1 VATAFGTRAG
11 IVGRRRSNAPAPA
24 RICHLTKAGV
34 AVHDVAVLAHGD
46 AVTARVAHGRSTRAW
61 NRCTQNDRQAAKTFE
76 QKLARIDAIVKELE
90 GGTVELQRATEL
102 FKEGKML
109 ARDCEAL

>member
-1 VATAFGTRAG
+1 M
-11 IVGRRRSNAPAPA
+11 S
-24 RICHLTKAGV
+24 
-34 AVHDVAVLAHGD
+34 
-46 AVTARVAHGRSTRAW
+46 
-61 NRCTQNDRQAAKTFE
+61 DRLPKTFE

-109 ARDCEAL
+109 ARECEALLKAAQVQLDEAMSEPRSNARESAKGEELDNQIPF